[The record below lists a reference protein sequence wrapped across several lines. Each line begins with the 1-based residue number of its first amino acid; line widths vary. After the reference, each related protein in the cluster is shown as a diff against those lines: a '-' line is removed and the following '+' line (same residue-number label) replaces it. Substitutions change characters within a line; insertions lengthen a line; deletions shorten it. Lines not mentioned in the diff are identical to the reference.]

1 MFVKPGSTVRVML
14 GPVRQAPQPTPP
26 TDRSDVSPFANAV
39 QAWRNATYG
48 SDVDLL
54 YKVVAFFG
62 VFFREAWRHTRDTR
76 RSKT

>member
-1 MFVKPGSTVRVML
+1 MFVKPGSTVRVTL
-14 GPVRQAPQPTPP
+14 GPVRQASQPPPP
-26 TDRSDVSPFANAV
+26 TDRPDVSPFANAV
-39 QAWRNATYG
+39 QAWRNATYS

-62 VFFREAWRHTRDTR
+62 VFFRETWRHTRDTR